1 MFKTGD
7 FIIFG
12 GYGVCEVTQI
22 GDLDMEGVSKDRL
35 YYTLRPYYSKGSVL
49 YTPVDNKK
57 EMIRPVMSREEAQEL
72 INDITNI
79 DYLWVNDERKRER
92 EYKEAIHSCDCRE
105 LIKIIKTIYMRKKHR
120 TENGKALT
128 AIDKKYF
135 NMAEDNLYGE
145 LAVSLGMPK
154 EEVKDY
160 IIQTVS

>member
-12 GYGVCEVTQI
+12 GYGVCEVTHI
-22 GDLDMEGVSKDRL
+22 GSLDIDGVSKDRL

-49 YTPVDNKK
+49 YTPVDNQK
-57 EMIRPVMSREEAQEL
+57 ELIRPIMSQEEAQEL
-72 INDITNI
+72 IKDITSI

-92 EYKEAIHSCDCRE
+92 EYKEALHSCDCRE
-105 LIKIIKTIYMRKKHR
+105 LIKIIKTIYMRKKRR
-120 TENGKALT
+120 TESGKALT

-135 NMAEDNLYGE
+135 SMAEENLYGE
-145 LAVSLGMPK
+145 LAVSLGIPK

-160 IIQTVS
+160 IVRTVS